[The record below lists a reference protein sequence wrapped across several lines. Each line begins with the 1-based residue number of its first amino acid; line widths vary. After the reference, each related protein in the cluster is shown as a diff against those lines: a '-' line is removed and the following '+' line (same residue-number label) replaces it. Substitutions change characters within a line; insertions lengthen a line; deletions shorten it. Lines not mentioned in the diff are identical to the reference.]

1 MSAGQDPIMIIGP
14 GIPPAGR
21 VATVEAVP
29 IPEPDFE
36 VLGVRPLKHAAAP
49 MLMVDLEVRDSSG
62 LEVYMIALTVQLMIE
77 PARRTYDDA
86 TRVKLMELFGP
97 PERWSVT
104 TRSLVWTRL
113 DVLVPSFTGS
123 TTVSIPLSC
132 HYDLELAATKYL
144 HSLPEG
150 QAPCAMHFNGTI
162 YYKDERGALQMVL
175 VPWSASIDFKLPVE
189 VWQTTIDHYY
199 PNTAWVGMRTQT
211 LEALQQRKLTLGA
224 STVDS
229 AIEMLLEQTAEEPAD
244 A

>member
-1 MSAGQDPIMIIGP
+1 MSAEREPVMIIGP
-14 GIPPAGR
+14 GIPPAGQ

-36 VLGVRPLKHAAAP
+36 VLGVRPVKHAAAP

-62 LEVYMIALTVQLMIE
+62 LEIYMVALTVQLMIE
-77 PARRTYDDA
+77 PARRTYDDT
-86 TRVKLMELFGP
+86 TRAKLMELFGA
-97 PERWSVT
+97 PERWAVT
-104 TRSLVWTRL
+104 TRSLVWSRL

-123 TTVSIPLSC
+123 TTVSIPISC

-144 HSLPEG
+144 HSLPDG

-162 YYKDERGALQMVL
+162 YYRDEHGALQMVL

-189 VWQTTIDHYY
+189 VWQTTIAHYY

-224 STVDS
+224 ATVDA
-229 AIEMLLEQTAEEPAD
+229 AIVQLLALNEEPGD